1 MASDGR
7 LRIAMVSIHSC
18 PVGRLGTRDTGG
30 MSVYI
35 RELSAEIGRRG
46 HLVDI
51 YTRAHDPEEEEV
63 IVIGDNVRLIHSRV
77 GDIEQVPKLVLYA
90 HLDEAACSVEGF
102 RKREGVQYDLVHSH
116 YWLSGWAGRRISG
129 WWGVPHVTM
138 FHTLAAAKNATGVGE
153 EEPDLRIVTERELAQ
168 DCDLVVAPTERERA
182 ELIRYYGATPDAI
195 SVVPCG
201 VNLSLFRP
209 VDREHARRHL
219 GLNGGSMVLFVGRVD
234 PLKGLDRLLGAIQR
248 LGTSARPDLVVV
260 GGGEE
265 SKSELAR
272 LQGLCRELRI
282 QDSVTFAGVVKHEDL
297 PYYYSAADLCVMPS
311 YYESFGLA
319 ALESLACGTPVV
331 ATRVGGIENV
341 VRPGR
346 NGYVVDGNA
355 PDELAFGIASALA
368 NSNGD
373 RQAVRDTVAGMSWAT
388 VADKIIDRY
397 RAVLGTSRQP
407 LLT

>member
-7 LRIAMVSIHSC
+7 LRVAMVSIHSC

-30 MSVYI
+30 MSAYI

-77 GDIEQVPKLVLYA
+77 GEIEDVPKLVLYA
-90 HLDEAACSVEGF
+90 HLEEAACSVEGF
-102 RKREGVQYDLVHSH
+102 RKRDGARYDLVHSH

-129 WWGVPHVTM
+129 WWGVPHITM

-153 EEPDLRIVTERELAQ
+153 EEPDLRIATELELVR
-168 DCDLVVAPTERERA
+168 DCDLVIAPTERERA
-182 ELIRYYGATPDAI
+182 ELIRYYDASPDTI

-219 GLNGGSMVLFVGRVD
+219 GLNGGNIVLFVGRVD
-234 PLKGLDRLLGAIQR
+234 PLKGLDKLLGALQR
-248 LGTSARPDLVVV
+248 LGSTARPDLVVA

-265 SKSELAR
+265 SAGELAR

-282 QDSVTFAGVVKHEDL
+282 QDSVIFAGVVKHEDL
-297 PYYYSAADLCVMPS
+297 PYYYSAADLSVVPS

-341 VRPGR
+341 VCSGK
-346 NGYVVDGNA
+346 NGYIVESNA
-355 PDELAFGIASALA
+355 PDELAAGIASALA
-368 NSNGD
+368 NGNGS
-373 RQAVRDTVAGMSWAT
+373 RQAVRNTVAEMGWAV
-388 VADKIIDRY
+388 VADRIIDRY
-397 RAVLGTSRQP
+397 RSVLGTSRQP
-407 LLT
+407 ALT

>member
-1 MASDGR
+1 
-7 LRIAMVSIHSC
+7 MVSIHSC

-63 IVIGDNVRLIHSRV
+63 IVIGDNVRLIHSRIRE
-77 GDIEQVPKLVLYA
+77 IEDVPKLVLYA

-102 RKREGVQYDLVHSH
+102 RKRDGGQYDLIHSH
-116 YWLSGWAGRRISG
+116 YWLSGWVGKRISG
-129 WWGVPHVTM
+129 WWGIPHITM

-153 EEPDLRIVTERELAQ
+153 EEPDLRVATELDLAR
-168 DCDLVVAPTERERA
+168 DCDLVIAPTEKERI
-182 ELIRYYGATPDAI
+182 ELIRYYDAGPDTI

-209 VDREHARRHL
+209 IDREQARRHL
-219 GLNGGSMVLFVGRVD
+219 GLNGGNIVLFVGRVD
-234 PLKGLDRLLGAIQR
+234 PLKGLDKLLRAIQR
-248 LGTSARPDLVVV
+248 LGRPTQPDLVVV

-265 SKSELAR
+265 SADELAKLR
-272 LQGLCRELRI
+272 SQCRELQI
-282 QDSVTFAGVVKHEDL
+282 QDSVVFAGVVKHEDL
-297 PYYYSAADLCVMPS
+297 PYYYSAADLSVVPS

-341 VRPGR
+341 IRDGK
-346 NGYVVDGNA
+346 NGYTVESNA
-355 PDELAFGIASALA
+355 PDELAAGIASALA
-368 NSNGD
+368 NGNGS
-373 RQAVRDTVAGMSWAT
+373 RQTVRDTVAEMSWAA
-388 VADKIIDRY
+388 VADRIIDRY
-397 RAVLGTSRQP
+397 RSVLGTSRQP
-407 LLT
+407 ALT